1 MKVSGPGGVNAFN
14 FLNAKLVFF
23 SSPLDH
29 GTCFPHLHDR
39 YFSQVCHGIKGLV
52 IFFIGQG
59 FSFTFV
65 CHKDIDIIPDEGFK
79 EFTIFTDYV
88 KEATR
93 LANEGLATAIA
104 EGRNV
109 IWDQTNMSRKKRAA
123 ILTKF
128 PDDYTRTCIC
138 IEPPETA
145 EDEYELNRRLKS
157 RPGKNIPPFVMAN
170 MRKSYQKPNLNEG
183 FATVAFYDISGHTD
197 GTLVAPVSI

>member
-1 MKVSGPGGVNAFN
+1 MTQKTLIVLVGLPASGKSTFRSDPAY
-14 FLNAKLVFF
+14 ADYYHF
-23 SSPLDH
+23 SSD
-29 GTCFPHLHDR
+29 D
-39 YFSQVCHGIKGLV
+39 
-52 IFFIGQG
+52 FIDAYAAEIGSTYG
-59 FSFTFV
+59 EV
-65 CHKDIDIIPDEGFK
+65 
-79 EFTIFTDYV
+79 FTDYV